1 MTKKDKIKLLVI
13 EDDNTMRQGIQT
25 VLGKSGYD
33 VIAAKNGYEG
43 VRLFS
48 EEHPDLV
55 ISDLKL
61 PGKNGMELLKE
72 FLEKRPKT
80 IMIIISA
87 YGTIDLAVNALK
99 LGAKDFITKPFTVD
113 ELRTKVKHVLEENP
127 IIKTMNSYESKSTFH
142 GLVGNS
148 LESQNLNKQITQV
161 AKVTSAVLITGES
174 GTGKELIARAIHIES
189 NRKHKLFLA
198 INCSALTES
207 LLESELFGH
216 EKGAFTGAVKLHRGL
231 FEHADGGTLFLDEV
245 GDISQRTQAK
255 LLRVLQQ
262 KTFQRVGGTEEIKTN
277 VKIIA
282 ATNKDLKKAIQNKE
296 FREDLYFRL
305 NVLPLHALPLRERR
319 DDIPLLIDYINE
331 KKALELQVKMR
342 QWSPK
347 AMEKIQQYPW
357 PGNVRELENFLE
369 RVLIFAHEEIITET
383 EIYFD
388 MIESEP
394 HLKKGSL
401 TDVLDDTEYKMIKDA
416 LKKTGG
422 IKQRAA
428 RLLGI
433 KTSTLYY
440 KMEKFGIEINDDI

>member
-1 MTKKDKIKLLVI
+1 
-13 EDDNTMRQGIQT
+13 
-25 VLGKSGYD
+25 
-33 VIAAKNGYEG
+33 
-43 VRLFS
+43 
-48 EEHPDLV
+48 
-55 ISDLKL
+55 
-61 PGKNGMELLKE
+61 
-72 FLEKRPKT
+72 
-80 IMIIISA
+80 
-87 YGTIDLAVNALK
+87 
-99 LGAKDFITKPFTVD
+99 
-113 ELRTKVKHVLEENP
+113 
-127 IIKTMNSYESKSTFH
+127 MNSYESKSTFH